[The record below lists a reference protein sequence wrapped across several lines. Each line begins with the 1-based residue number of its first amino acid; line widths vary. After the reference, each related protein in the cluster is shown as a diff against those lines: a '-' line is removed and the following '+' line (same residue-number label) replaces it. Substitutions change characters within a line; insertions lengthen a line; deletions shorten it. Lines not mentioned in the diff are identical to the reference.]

1 MNLQMVFG
9 SMLVVSDLEQKQS
22 FIEELWIANVIFRGF
37 VISSS
42 RFPRILWYIYL
53 VQVNNAGASGV
64 VVDEERLKALN
75 IDPET
80 WVS

>member
-9 SMLVVSDLEQKQS
+9 SMLVISDLEQKQS
-22 FIEELWIANVIFRGF
+22 FIDELWIANVIFRGF

-42 RFPRILWYIYL
+42 RFPRICF